1 MTARDRGPVRPDELD
16 GYATGVALR
25 LDERRRAGTPVPEGE
40 RLLREGHAA
49 LARRDFPAADRALR
63 AADALV
69 DAATPQDV
77 VSQAPRGLIR
87 YAGPGAPERATPRE
101 EDPLANRAL
110 IAQRLL
116 AVRRSQGHP
125 VEPLVAALR
134 EAETA
139 YSRGDRAR
147 ARQLIDE
154 VQAALHALD
163 GSTRR
168 PTE

>member
-25 LDERRRAGTPVPEGE
+25 LEERRRAGTPVPEGE
-40 RLLREGHAA
+40 RLLTQGRAS
-49 LARRDFPAADRALR
+49 LARRDFAAADRSLR

-69 DAATPQDV
+69 DAATPEDV

-87 YAGPGAPERATPRE
+87 YDGPGGPERATPRE
-101 EDPLANRAL
+101 EDNLANRAL

-125 VEPLVAALR
+125 VEPLVGKLR
-134 EAETA
+134 EAEDA
-139 YSRGDRAR
+139 YSNGDRAR
-147 ARQLIDE
+147 ARRLIDE
-154 VQAALHALD
+154 VQAALHDL
-163 GSTRR
+163 GG
-168 PTE
+168 